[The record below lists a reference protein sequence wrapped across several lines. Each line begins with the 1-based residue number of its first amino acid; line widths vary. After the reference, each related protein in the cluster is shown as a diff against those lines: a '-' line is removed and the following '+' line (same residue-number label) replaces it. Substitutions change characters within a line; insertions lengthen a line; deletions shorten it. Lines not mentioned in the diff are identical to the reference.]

1 MTFRC
6 SLSLLPAIL
15 LLSVTGGPSARVMAG
30 QVSPGQLAEVAK
42 PVANVDHA
50 NAFAALEAQIACFD
64 TLTAK
69 VPDIQQRT
77 AMKALLD
84 GFKDRRDE
92 LHKNYNSDS
101 YGDLRW
107 DINVEYQRL
116 VAWFVAPTITVS
128 TAKTEHA
135 AQDTLDLLNPSP
147 ANKAEM
153 QAALDVVDRKLQDL
167 EDCASTLSF
176 GPALDAEVLRIQT
189 IKDRRTELTASFT
202 KERWAALV
210 AAMKVDSA
218 GDKYSTPGSQ
228 VASKTPAH

>member
-15 LLSVTGGPSARVMAG
+15 LLSVTGGPSTPVMAG

-116 VAWFVAPTITVS
+116 VASFLGPTITAS
-128 TAKTEHA
+128 TANTHPPPP
-135 AQDTLDLLNPSP
+135 TPPFLRNPSP
-147 ANKAEM
+147 PNN
-153 QAALDVVDRKLQDL
+153 
-167 EDCASTLSF
+167 T
-176 GPALDAEVLRIQT
+176 
-189 IKDRRTELTASFT
+189 
-202 KERWAALV
+202 
-210 AAMKVDSA
+210 
-218 GDKYSTPGSQ
+218 
-228 VASKTPAH
+228 